1 MSWRFFFPL
10 VYFCLI
16 NAEENK
22 VRKNTPTGNDKQKIR
37 AIIAQKVQSFF
48 LRWWQFEM
56 QRKKKRERKK
66 TKERREREEKRSPEN
81 LTPGPQ
87 F

>member
-1 MSWRFFFPL
+1 MGLFLPNQR
-10 VYFCLI
+10 
-16 NAEENK
+16 
-22 VRKNTPTGNDKQKIR
+22 RKPTGNDKQKIR

-56 QRKKKRERKK
+56 QRKKTREEENQSR
-66 TKERREREEKRSPEN
+66 ERREREEKRSPEN